1 MEKLGYTSKYLKK
14 KFPGL
19 VQAKISGFGE
29 TGPLKSQP
37 AYDII
42 VQAMSGIMS
51 ITGSDKNN
59 FCRVGTSIGDIVAGL
74 YAVIGILTQLIYR
87 DQTNKGSRLDLS
99 MLDCQVAILEN
110 AVARYSVEK
119 TPQAP
124 LALIIHQSLLLEHLK
139 LRMVQ

>member
-1 MEKLGYTSKYLKK
+1 MKK
-14 KFPGL
+14 
-19 VQAKISGFGE
+19 Q
-29 TGPLKSQP
+29 
-37 AYDII
+37 
-42 VQAMSGIMS
+42 
-51 ITGSDKNN
+51 

-119 TPQAP
+119 NPRT